1 MELVTNMLYQVVLF
15 ILYLA
20 KKIICERC
28 RFQLQQTDE
37 NGDVQDMTE
46 QEQMQEQHNNNNNN
60 SSNVVTQGMNVD
72 EMVSLL
78 PMVSGL
84 VCRYL

>member
-1 MELVTNMLYQVVLF
+1 M
-15 ILYLA
+15 
-20 KKIICERC
+20 ICERC